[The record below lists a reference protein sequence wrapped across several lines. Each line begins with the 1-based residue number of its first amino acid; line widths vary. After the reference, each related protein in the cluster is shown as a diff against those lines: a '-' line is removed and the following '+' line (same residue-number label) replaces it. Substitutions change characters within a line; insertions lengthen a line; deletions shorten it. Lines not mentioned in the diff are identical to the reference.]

1 MRWPKAI
8 KSFNRNKIAP
18 QLILCSLQTCQW
30 LHNENFNSRFFW
42 ENEKSWNSVLFL
54 LKTINT
60 IGYIIV
66 SGNAFACTELKLSLD
81 KKCPSILRGFS
92 FHLTGVAHQ
101 LTVERWWSGGCCC
114 GCSCC
119 GCGCCRCSCRC
130 GRLWGFHKW
139 SFFVNQSMISV
150 KRKLSSIPGMQQS
163 L

>member
-8 KSFNRNKIAP
+8 KSFNPNKIAP

-30 LHNENFNSRFFW
+30 LHNENFNSCFW
-42 ENEKSWNSVLFL
+42 ENEKSWNSGIVFTKKLH
-54 LKTINT
+54 INT
-60 IGYIIV
+60 IGYIKV

-81 KKCPSILRGFS
+81 KKCSSILRRFS

-101 LTVERWWSGGCCC
+101 LTVERWWCGGCC
-114 GCSCC
+114 GCCC
-119 GCGCCRCSCRC
+119 CRCGCCRCSCRC